1 MIKFD
6 IENNVQDF
14 TFVLSLRDHTHLG
27 QIRNIDPAETRSK
40 INMNGANE
48 ISFTVYKYNE
58 SELARLTAKLGEEKA
73 LLAAKEPLWDEI
85 TDFKYIYV
93 KDIDEYYEITV
104 DKSDGETL
112 YKTVT
117 GTSACETELSQSYVY
132 NLEINTELD
141 IARDDY
147 VSPTVFYNESHPE
160 CSLLHRVLYKL
171 PQYSIAYVDGSLK
184 DIQRTFS
191 FNGEDV
197 CSVLTQS
204 IAEEIGCLFIFNT
217 VDRSISVY
225 DLMTYCKDCGKRGEF
240 SDVCPKCESTNLQY
254 YGEDT
259 TVYIDSENLASNVN
273 LTIDTESVKNCFR
286 LEAGDE
292 NMTAAVVNLNPNG
305 SSYIYY
311 FSEEAKHD
319 MPEDLV
325 NKMNSYDE
333 LTELRRP
340 KYEEATANM
349 YNAIDKIVYYTS
361 TMMPTKVD
369 DPTNAALEVAKL
381 TESAMSPMGMAEVK
395 KTTSTSTVNTAL
407 KEYAKVFIKSGYFK
421 VEINN
426 GEFNYV
432 ETDKDDG
439 YSYGYWDGSFKVTN
453 YSNEE
458 DVAISEEMRI
468 KVYDDFEAF
477 LDQKIKKK
485 LSLDSEEEGSI
496 FDVLSIEDLSEFKE
510 ALKLYSLNRLTS
522 FYDSIQGC
530 LDIMIE
536 MNQGKK
542 DDVYNDLYVNLYD
555 EYYSPYYEKLL
566 ACQSEID
573 SRQKTI
579 DEWTNTLEE
588 ANKQRSK
595 IQKELDFEAYLGKDL
610 YKVFCMYKREGDYSN
625 SNYISDGLDND
636 EIFERAKQFFE
647 AAETEMIKAGTYQ
660 HQITSSL
667 SNLLFMREF
676 KPIKDK
682 FQVGNFIRVGIDG
695 KVYRLRLVSY
705 EISFGEIQNIN
716 VEFSDVTTVRDGTS
730 DLKSILSKANS
741 MASSYGYVTHQV
753 EKSKKETDKV
763 LNWSNWGL
771 DATAIKIVNDANN
784 ENIIMTNSGL
794 LARKKEEFGEN
805 YEDYQLKLLSSGLYL
820 TTDAWK
826 STDVA
831 IGKSYINDPETKT
844 ASTIFGVNA
853 RAIVGD
859 LILGKQLS
867 ITSNNSGAEM
877 KFNDDGLVL
886 NVTKDNNGAYKKIFD
901 IQKDGKSQL
910 YIDVDGNIHFSVIK
924 DGVVTE
930 IINSNGINADGIP
943 SGTIVDDMVS
953 DKAKIKASKILFES
967 SSGNMSVQ
975 DALSNYVAKTPKISR
990 SVQNHNV
997 KYADTVEEDGVKI
1010 TYITMEYSYNE
1021 DTDVIDVYV
1030 NGFRLRKSR
1039 EYKINNGK
1047 IAFDPYLDS
1056 GADVQIVVNKIKY

>member
-58 SELARLTAKLGEEKA
+58 SELAKLTAKLGEEKA

-85 TDFKYIYV
+85 TDFKYVYV

-104 DKSDGETL
+104 DKSDGEAL

-160 CSLLHRVLYKL
+160 CSLLDRVLYKL
-171 PQYSIAYVDGSLK
+171 PQYSIAHVDASLK

-197 CSVLTQS
+197 YSVLTQS
-204 IAEEIGCLFIFNT
+204 IAEEIGCLFTFNT
-217 VDRSISVY
+217 VDRTVSVY

-259 TVYIDSENLASNVN
+259 TVYVDSENLASNVN
-273 LTIDTESVKNCFR
+273 LTVDTESVKNCFR

-292 NMTAAVVNLNPNG
+292 NMTAAVINLNPNG

-369 DPTNAALEVAKL
+369 DPTNAALEAAKL
-381 TESAMSPMGMAEVK
+381 TQSAMSPMGMAEVK

-426 GEFNYV
+426 GEFNYSG
-432 ETDKDDG
+432 TDGDG
-439 YSYGYWDGSFKVTN
+439 YHYGYWYGSFKVTN

-468 KVYDDFEAF
+468 KVYDNFEAF

-647 AAETEMIKAGTYQ
+647 AAEIEMIKAGTYQ

-716 VEFSDVTTVRDGTS
+716 VEFSDVTTVRDGAS

-741 MASSYGYVTHQV
+741 MASSYGYVAHQV

-771 DATAIKIVNDANN
+771 DATAVKIVNDANN
-784 ENIIMTNSGL
+784 QNIIMTNSGL
-794 LARKKEEFGEN
+794 LARKKEEFSEN
-805 YEDYQLKLLSSGLYL
+805 YEDCQLKLLSSGLYL

-826 STDVA
+826 TTDVA
-831 IGKSYINDPETKT
+831 IGRSYITDPETKA

-877 KFNDDGLVL
+877 KFNDNGLIL
-886 NVTKDNNGAYKKIFD
+886 NVTKDNSGAYKKIFD

-924 DGVVTE
+924 NGVATE
-930 IINSNGINADGIP
+930 VINSNGISADGIP
-943 SGTIVDDMVS
+943 SGTIVDDMIS
-953 DKAKIKASKILFES
+953 DKAKIKASKIIFEDS
-967 SSGNMSVQ
+967 NNNMTLQDVLENINEKTSIITRSIQNVVIDETHTVNGVTTIEVANTYVSG
-975 DALSNYVAKTPKISR
+975 SN
-990 SVQNHNV
+990 
-997 KYADTVEEDGVKI
+997 
-1010 TYITMEYSYNE
+1010 TM
-1021 DTDVIDVYV
+1021 DVYV
-1030 NGFRLRKSR
+1030 NGFRLIKDK
-1039 EYKINNGK
+1039 EYTFSNKK
-1047 IAFDPYLDS
+1047 VKFTLALDV
-1056 GADVQIVVNKIKY
+1056 GAEVQIIINKIK